1 MILHLVTDRRRLC
14 PDDDEAS
21 RCACLLAQ
29 ARFAVAAEIDVI
41 QLREGDLDGGQLA
54 TIAAAM
60 VAVTRGTSTRV
71 VVNERLDVA
80 LAAGTDGVHLRGD
93 SFDASQVRSVVTPG
107 FLIGRS
113 VHSCSE
119 VRRAGPVD
127 YVIAGTVWATPS
139 KPDGH
144 LLLGPEGLAD
154 IVEASPVPVIGIGGV
169 GARRAQALAAAGA
182 AGGAAI
188 GAFQGRGSGCLAIPL
203 QSVTQSFRQAFV
215 AANM

>member
-1 MILHLVTDRRRLC
+1 MILHLVTDRRRLS
-14 PDDDEAS
+14 PDDEAAS
-21 RCACLLAQ
+21 FSCLLEQ

-54 TIAAAM
+54 TLAAAI
-60 VAVTRGTSTRV
+60 VGVTRGSSTRV

-80 LAAGTDGVHLRGD
+80 LAAGADGVHLRGD
-93 SFDASQVRSVVTPG
+93 TFDASRVRSMVAPG

-113 VHSCSE
+113 VHSRSE
-119 VRRAGPVD
+119 ALDAGPVD
-127 YVIAGTVWATPS
+127 YIIAGTVWTTPS

-144 LLLGPEGLAD
+144 PLLGPEGLAD
-154 IVEASPVPVIGIGGV
+154 IAAASPVPVIGIGGV
-169 GARRAQALAAAGA
+169 AAGRAQALAVAGA

-203 QSVTQSFRQAFV
+203 QTVTQSFRQAYV